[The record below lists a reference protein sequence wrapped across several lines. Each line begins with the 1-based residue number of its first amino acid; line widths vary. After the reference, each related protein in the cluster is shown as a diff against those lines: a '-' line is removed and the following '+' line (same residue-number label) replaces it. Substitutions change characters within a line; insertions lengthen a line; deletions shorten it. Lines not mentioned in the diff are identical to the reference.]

1 MPGRREHIQIHRI
14 SPLAPVE
21 TQIYTCIC
29 FLTQRPH
36 YARRAPMDDDVK
48 VLERIYDR
56 FNARDIDGVL
66 AALTD
71 DVAWANGMDGGHV
84 HGSEAVRARSEN
96 LRVGQECGR
105 MCRYWGLR

>member
-1 MPGRREHIQIHRI
+1 MDNAKDKRLEPRFAEACETARRETDQMPGRREHIQIHRI

-21 TQIYTCIC
+21 THIYTCIC

-56 FNARDIDGVL
+56 FNARDIDGVQI
-66 AALTD
+66 
-71 DVAWANGMDGGHV
+71 G
-84 HGSEAVRARSEN
+84 RASCRE
-96 LRVGQECGR
+96 RVCQ
-105 MCRYWGLR
+105 YV